1 MYKLS
6 FKKNEIKKGVILN
19 RLVVKF
25 KQLHI
30 AICFKNIR
38 LLNMI
43 QILDTLCTLLDKYIE
58 SIAIRHRCPAI

>member
-25 KQLHI
+25 KHLHCLMKPFSSKI
-30 AICFKNIR
+30 SDCYTRFKFW
-38 LLNMI
+38 
-43 QILDTLCTLLDKYIE
+43 THCAFY
-58 SIAIRHRCPAI
+58 